1 MLLQDVL
8 DAPELGIRLLH
19 GDSDALTRPVL
30 RACTTDMPDPTR
42 YVSAGSLVFTG
53 LVWRRTAADAD
64 LFVTLLARAG
74 VSALAAGEAL
84 HGQVPS
90 DVVEA
95 CVRHGIPLLSVPE
108 EVPFSRVIEYMTGRM
123 AGARMDR
130 LQTGLARQRRLLTA
144 VADGCSLDEL
154 TDRTAR
160 EFGVSAWL
168 LTATGMP
175 VAGADPLPDEDVD
188 ALTRTALTADRLP
201 AEVAGGYTVLPVG
214 SGLADRIGSWY
225 LVVRHAGTPDAE
237 CLDAFGELAAVAAL
251 DRVRREERRRLGW
264 EAADRTPPGGDID
277 CGRSPVAVV
286 VDRAPAGTPEQR
298 AAMRAAVQDALSG
311 AVTTVDVAGRVVAL
325 VDGDESEVV
334 AALRRRLVRLA
345 PALARTRLLVGVSA
359 CGTGESVDGAVRSAA
374 AAVAAARDDAGAVCV
389 RAAEL
394 DSALGLF
401 TAVPDQLRR
410 AFAGRILGPVLEH
423 DRRTDAGLLAT
434 LEAFLDCDGSW
445 RRTADRL
452 HVHLNTVRYRIGR
465 VEALTGRDLGRI
477 GDRLDVYLAVRA
489 LA

>member
-1 MLLQDVL
+1 
-8 DAPELGIRLLH
+8 
-19 GDSDALTRPVL
+19 
-30 RACTTDMPDPTR
+30 
-42 YVSAGSLVFTG
+42 
-53 LVWRRTAADAD
+53 
-64 LFVTLLARAG
+64 
-74 VSALAAGEAL
+74 
-84 HGQVPS
+84 
-90 DVVEA
+90 
-95 CVRHGIPLLSVPE
+95 
-108 EVPFSRVIEYMTGRM
+108 
-123 AGARMDR
+123 
-130 LQTGLARQRRLLTA
+130 
-144 VADGCSLDEL
+144 
-154 TDRTAR
+154 
-160 EFGVSAWL
+160 
-168 LTATGMP
+168 
-175 VAGADPLPDEDVD
+175 
-188 ALTRTALTADRLP
+188 
-201 AEVAGGYTVLPVG
+201 
-214 SGLADRIGSWY
+214 
-225 LVVRHAGTPDAE
+225 
-237 CLDAFGELAAVAAL
+237 
-251 DRVRREERRRLGW
+251 
-264 EAADRTPPGGDID
+264 
-277 CGRSPVAVV
+277 
-286 VDRAPAGTPEQR
+286 
-298 AAMRAAVQDALSG
+298 MRAAVQDALSG

-325 VDGDESEVV
+325 VDGVESEVV
-334 AALRRRLVRLA
+334 AALRRRLGRLA

-374 AAVAAARDDAGAVCV
+374 AAVAAARGDAGAVCV